1 MKIIVL
7 GAGALG
13 SIVAGHL
20 ARAGEDVSL
29 IARGDRATF
38 LRENGITITGL
49 NEFNVACP
57 IVTDVSRLSGCDVLI
72 VAVKSQDVESALSS
86 LAEFTFASVLSVQNG
101 VKGNEQ
107 LGKVFGKSSTLGA
120 TASFSGEVLP
130 QGHIRFTLNGGFY
143 VGELPDGLSPR
154 VHTLAT
160 TLTNAGINTEAVPNI
175 QTLQWSK
182 FVIWVAWTCISVLTR
197 LPTYQFLSGRD
208 TGVLCARIMREVATI
223 AGRHN
228 IPLDDNGGMPV
239 IEVVNDSEDA
249 AVSALNG
256 FSKILEENAPDHRMS
271 PLQDLENGRRLEID
285 ATIGYAV
292 EEARQVRVPVPTL
305 EMCYELLKGINRFL

>member
-1 MKIIVL
+1 M
-7 GAGALG
+7 
-13 SIVAGHL
+13 
-20 ARAGEDVSL
+20 
-29 IARGDRATF
+29 
-38 LRENGITITGL
+38 
-49 NEFNVACP
+49 
-57 IVTDVSRLSGCDVLI
+57 
-72 VAVKSQDVESALSS
+72 
-86 LAEFTFASVLSVQNG
+86 
-101 VKGNEQ
+101 
-107 LGKVFGKSSTLGA
+107 
-120 TASFSGEVLP
+120 
-130 QGHIRFTLNGGFY
+130 
-143 VGELPDGLSPR
+143 
-154 VHTLAT
+154 
-160 TLTNAGINTEAVPNI
+160 
-175 QTLQWSK
+175 
-182 FVIWVAWTCISVLTR
+182 LTR
-197 LPTYQFLSGRD
+197 LPTYQFLSGID
-208 TGVLCARIMREVATI
+208 TAVLCARIMREVTTI